1 MLEKLVQSITP
12 QVLVV
17 VVAAL
22 LAIGIAL
29 FFLIRALRNPKDKEK
44 RRRLAVN
51 QFGRLG
57 DATVTDIENGTI
69 FYEYSVR
76 GVGYMAS
83 QDISQLGDRIPT
95 ETHRLIGPA
104 TLKYTPVNPANS
116 IVVCEEW
123 SGLRV
128 ATPNEQRATK

>member
-1 MLEKLVQSITP
+1 VLEKVVQSITP

-17 VVAAL
+17 ILGAA

-44 RRRLAVN
+44 RRRMTVN
-51 QFGRLG
+51 QLGRLG
-57 DATVTDIENGTI
+57 DATVTDIDEATI

-83 QDISQLGDRIPT
+83 QDISQLRELIPP

-104 TLKYTPVNPANS
+104 TLKYTPANPANS

-128 ATPNEQRATK
+128 ATPK